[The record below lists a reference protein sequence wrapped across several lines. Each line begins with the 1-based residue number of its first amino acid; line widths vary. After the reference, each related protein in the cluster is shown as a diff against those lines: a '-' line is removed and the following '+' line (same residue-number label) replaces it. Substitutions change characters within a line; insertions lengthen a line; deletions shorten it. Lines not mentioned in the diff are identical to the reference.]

1 MRPAK
6 EELLPGKSLP
16 FKVSPNNYIYRKE
29 IARAHCEQFHCG
41 LRSKYC
47 SEEIVSLKKN
57 EGFCW
62 GPARLIFNQRFATF
76 SKPYIPSYSM
86 SYESMA
92 MKAMLT
98 IVERVMKSSQ
108 KGSKTR

>member
-1 MRPAK
+1 MRPAN
-6 EELLPGKSLP
+6 EELLSGKSLP
-16 FKVSPNNYIYRKE
+16 FKVWPNNYIYRKE
-29 IARAHCEQFHCG
+29 IARTHCEQFHCG

-47 SEEIVSLKKN
+47 SEEIVSLKED

-62 GPARLIFNQRFATF
+62 GPAMLIFNQRFAF
-76 SKPYIPSYSM
+76 SEPYIPSYSM

-98 IVERVMKSSQ
+98 MVERVMKSSQ